1 MSMVLDEGEPG
12 EYKCHYMCG
21 TANATEQEE
30 EKHIWFAHIL
40 FKTEMTS
47 MFRFVFEI

>member
-1 MSMVLDEGEPG
+1 MSLYVWD
-12 EYKCHYMCG
+12 
-21 TANATEQEE
+21 TAETVNATEQEE
-30 EKHIWFAHIL
+30 EEHIWFAHIL